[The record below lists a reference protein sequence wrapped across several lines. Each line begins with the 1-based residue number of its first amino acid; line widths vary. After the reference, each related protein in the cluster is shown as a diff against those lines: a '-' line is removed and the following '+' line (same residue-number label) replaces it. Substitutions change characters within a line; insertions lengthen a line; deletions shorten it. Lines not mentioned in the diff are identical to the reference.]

1 MPKPKIL
8 IRADASSAIGT
19 GHVMRCLALAQAWRD
34 AGGCASLMAAGLPDR
49 LSVRLKNN
57 QIGVVTSEATPG
69 SPEDARAL
77 IAYAAQQRADWI
89 VIDGDRFGCD
99 YLESVCA
106 AGCPVMLIDDYADR
120 EAFSAKMIV
129 NLNFGADSASYRRRG
144 FQGEVLTGPGY
155 ALLRRE
161 FQRPFDWNFETKG
174 NRVLVTLGGSDPEN
188 LTPQVVMALATC
200 PDLQLT
206 VALGPASSV
215 TSPLEGNG
223 GADVRVV
230 VDASNMAE
238 LMMEADVAITV
249 AGGTLWELMCCGC
262 PVLCYTR
269 TAGGSHVVNC
279 LAKQGVIVDMGD
291 VVRFDRATIVSAVR
305 EIVDSI
311 SARERMASQGRAL
324 VDGLGAR
331 RVVQALRSFDARRA
345 AMIS

>member
-8 IRADASSAIGT
+8 IRADASFAIGT
-19 GHVMRCLALAQAWRD
+19 GHVMRCLALAQAWQD
-34 AGGCASLMAAGLPDR
+34 AGGCANLMAAELPDR
-49 LSVRLKNN
+49 LSVRLKDN
-57 QIGVVTSEATPG
+57 QICVTPSEATPG

-77 IAYAAQQRADWI
+77 IAYAVRQQIDWI

-106 AGCPVMLIDDYADR
+106 AGFRVILIDDYADR
-120 EAFSAKMIV
+120 PAFSAEMIV
-129 NLNFGADSASYRRRG
+129 NLNFGADAASYRRRG
-144 FQGEVLTGPGY
+144 FQGEVLSGPRY

-161 FQRPFDWNFETKG
+161 FQRRFHRNFGTKG

-188 LTPQVVMALATC
+188 LTPRIVTALSTC
-200 PDLQLT
+200 SDLQLT
-206 VALGPASSV
+206 VALGPASFIA
-215 TSPLEGNG
+215 SPLEGNG

-230 VDASNMAE
+230 VDASNMAD
-238 LMMEADVAITV
+238 LMMEADIAITV

-269 TAGGSHVVNC
+269 TAGGSHLVNC
-279 LAKQGVIVDMGD
+279 LAEQGVIVDMGD
-291 VVRFDRATIVSAVR
+291 LVRFDRATIVSAVR
-305 EIVDSI
+305 EIVGSI

-331 RVVQALRSFDARRA
+331 RVVQAIRNFDARRT